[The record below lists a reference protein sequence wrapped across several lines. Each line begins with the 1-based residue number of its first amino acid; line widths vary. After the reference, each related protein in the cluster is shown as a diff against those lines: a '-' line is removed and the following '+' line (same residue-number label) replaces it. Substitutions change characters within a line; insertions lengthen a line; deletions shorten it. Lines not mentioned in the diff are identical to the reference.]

1 MIRPRIG
8 RLGRDEQGSALT
20 EFGLLAPVLI
30 VLLLGAFDMGH
41 SLYARSVLEGSL
53 QKAARDSSL
62 ETGTVAENQAV
73 IDNLV
78 RGQMNDIGIDNED
91 ITIRRRYY
99 RSFSAASA
107 ANAEPYTD
115 NNHNNKCDNGEP
127 YEDRNNNST
136 RDVDGG
142 DAGQGGAEDTV
153 LYTVTLNFKRLF
165 PIANFIGLSD
175 REVIQASTV
184 MNNQPYGEQGSYA
197 AATTR
202 HCPA

>member
-1 MIRPRIG
+1 MTRRRIG

-62 ETGTVAENQAV
+62 ESGTVVANQTV
-73 IDNLV
+73 IDNMV
-78 RGQMNDIGIDNED
+78 RGQLNDLGISNAD
-91 ITIRRRYY
+91 ITIQRRYY
-99 RSFSAASA
+99 RTFSAAAA

-115 NNHNNKCDNGEP
+115 NNHNDECDNGEP
-127 YEDRNNNST
+127 YEDRNNNNP
-136 RDVDGG
+136 RDEDGA

-153 LYTVTLNFKRLF
+153 LYTVTMNYERLF
-165 PIANFIGLSD
+165 PIAAFIGLSD
-175 REVIQASTV
+175 RQIIQASTV
-184 MNNQPYGEQGSYA
+184 MNNQPYGEPASYA